1 MKFGIII
8 YIFKNMKKI
17 ILIVF
22 VTLFTQ
28 QAFAYVPPLINVGS
42 FNNPYELQLG
52 IGAGTNGLEPRLGF
66 SIDKNSYLFL
76 NGTFS
81 VDSIK
86 VYDYKSKH
94 FWAEGGYVYAHK
106 IGNHFRIMGSAGY
119 AFGEMGCY
127 QKVYNNNNYDDYYY
141 YTDIINYNGYT
152 FTAHRFFVAYHLGLS
167 FKYVQAYVGAK
178 ITIGNY
184 LGQGDYKNTKLMSQG
199 SFEPNFTFKVGLERV
214 KFVAQ
219 FRQSADS
226 FNDFTNTEFL
236 PFGNVYFSFGLELN
250 TQLFGK
256 KNNTKP

>member
-1 MKFGIII
+1 VDNIKTLN
-8 YIFKNMKKI
+8 KMKKTI
-17 ILIVF
+17 W
-22 VTLFTQ
+22 TLFVLIISLE
-28 QAFAYVPPLINVGS
+28 AFSYVPPLINVGS

-66 SIDKNSYLFL
+66 SINDNSYLFL

-119 AFGEMGCY
+119 AFGEMGSY
-127 QKVYNNNNYDDYYY
+127 QKVYSNNYDDNYYI
-141 YTDIINYNGYT
+141 DFINYNGYT
-152 FTAHRFFVAYHLGLS
+152 FTAHRFFVAYNLGLS
-167 FKYVQAYVGAK
+167 FKYVQVYFGAK
-178 ITIGNY
+178 VTIGNY
-184 LGQGDYKNTKLMSQG
+184 LGKGDYKNTKLLSQG
-199 SFEPNFTFKVGLERV
+199 SFEPNLTFKVGLERV

-226 FNDFTNTEFL
+226 FNNFSESLDL